1 MSLTSLTKQA
11 EAKFYLSSVEI
22 GKVSQLS
29 FALTDTTP
37 AGPFSFDV
45 RYQTAFPKPAINIV
59 NWSDLAELAE
69 MLNRGVLTDSAGQTL
84 KQRGLHA
91 SASGG
96 TLTLASARGNFDDS
110 EANIASLAVGGGIIR
125 GVLSEAISASDIQIF
140 TKEGLHIAGNVLSND
155 EISNIM
161 RSEHGFVPEAGYNAS
176 YLNLDDP
183 AYRGMDIEISRS
195 EGTQSI
201 LMGANGIGASAF
213 GGKGMMP
220 VSDAPAQM
228 LNFAVGD
235 GLSGIVNLEK
245 SSSASDAAD
254 VINKSLKNMGI
265 EATARLRVE
274 LSDLSAN
281 GNVSFMLEA
290 NNATPIKI
298 SAEVNSGD
306 LSNLATA
313 INDQSARL
321 GITAQLSTNRKRVI
335 LESDSGR
342 DIFLTIAPN
351 RPRLKA
357 ALFMMMAV
365 QPQIPYGLAA
375 LITHLDNARYSGV
388 VTLDSV
394 KAFTITRPDGAV
406 TSSAADVTKGGLVS
420 ISSNAS
426 SDSKLIRF
434 DVNADADTADAS
446 NDGQKAVA
454 AGGLYQINLPTS
466 NSNISFSASV
476 TTAELGE
483 VSTAEINRKMIEK
496 LRAEY
501 RFQV

>member
-1 MSLTSLTKQA
+1 MT
-11 EAKFYLSSVEI
+11 
-22 GKVSQLS
+22 
-29 FALTDTTP
+29 
-37 AGPFSFDV
+37 
-45 RYQTAFPKPAINIV
+45 
-59 NWSDLAELAE
+59 
-69 MLNRGVLTDSAGQTL
+69 
-84 KQRGLHA
+84 
-91 SASGG
+91 
-96 TLTLASARGNFDDS
+96 
-110 EANIASLAVGGGIIR
+110 
-125 GVLSEAISASDIQIF
+125 
-140 TKEGLHIAGNVLSND
+140 
-155 EISNIM
+155 
-161 RSEHGFVPEAGYNAS
+161 
-176 YLNLDDP
+176 

-213 GGKGMMP
+213 GGKGRMP

-254 VINKSLKNMGI
+254 AINKSLKNMGI

-335 LESDSGR
+335 LKAIQGGIFS
-342 DIFLTIAPN
+342 FLTIAPN

-365 QPQIPYGLAA
+365 QPQIPCGLAA
-375 LITHLDNARYSGV
+375 LITHLIMPAIQVWLR
-388 VTLDSV
+388 
-394 KAFTITRPDGAV
+394 
-406 TSSAADVTKGGLVS
+406 
-420 ISSNAS
+420 
-426 SDSKLIRF
+426 LIR
-434 DVNADADTADAS
+434 
-446 NDGQKAVA
+446 
-454 AGGLYQINLPTS
+454 
-466 NSNISFSASV
+466 
-476 TTAELGE
+476 
-483 VSTAEINRKMIEK
+483 
-496 LRAEY
+496 
-501 RFQV
+501 